1 MSAVY
6 LLKATGVAPFNYL
19 SIYNIEGRSG
29 LQKVYKLRPDSL
41 FMFCK
46 NLRDE
51 NESKN
56 DLAEILYVN
65 NGGSLCDGF
74 LKYTD
79 MKRSGSIFKKG
90 SKIYFKKL
98 TKQMNSLEPSGIVF
112 NRKDIEI
119 LLSNTGEKNYNTCF
133 DVIVNRLIGDI
144 QKKKKDYEKLYSY
157 WRENCYS
164 NYNFYRID
172 QGDLFVDLRVDYA
185 RIKKSKKKLHKELMR
200 MFALFK
206 M

>member
-1 MSAVY
+1 MSAIY
-6 LLKATGVAPFNYL
+6 LLKANGIVPFNYL
-19 SIYNIEGRSG
+19 SVYNIEGSSELHR
-29 LQKVYKLRPDSL
+29 VYKLRSGSL

-46 NLRDE
+46 NLRNE
-51 NESKN
+51 NEREH

-65 NGGSLCDGF
+65 NGGSLCEGF

-79 MKRSGSIFKKG
+79 MKRNEFIFKKG

-98 TKQMNSLEPSGIVF
+98 TKQINSLEPSGIVF
-112 NRKDIEI
+112 NRKDIEV

-133 DVIVNRLIGDI
+133 DVIVNRLICDI

-157 WRENCYS
+157 WRDNCYS
-164 NYNFYRID
+164 NYNFYRLE
-172 QGDLFVDLRVDYA
+172 QGELFVDVRVDY
-185 RIKKSKKKLHKELMR
+185 RGIKKSKEKLHRELKR

>member
-6 LLKATGVAPFNYL
+6 LLKVTGVAPFNYL
-19 SIYNIEGRSG
+19 SVYNIEGSSG
-29 LQKVYKLRPDSL
+29 LKKVYKLRSDSL

-51 NESKN
+51 NISQN

-65 NGGSLCDGF
+65 NGGSLCEGF

-79 MKRSGSIFKKG
+79 MRRSGSIFKKG

-98 TKQMNSLEPSGIVF
+98 TKQMNSLEPSGIIF

-133 DVIVNRLIGDI
+133 DVIVNRLICDI

-164 NYNFYRID
+164 NYNFYRLE
-172 QGDLFVDLRVDYA
+172 QGDLFIDVRVDYGE
-185 RIKKSKKKLHKELMR
+185 IKKSKEKLHRELKR